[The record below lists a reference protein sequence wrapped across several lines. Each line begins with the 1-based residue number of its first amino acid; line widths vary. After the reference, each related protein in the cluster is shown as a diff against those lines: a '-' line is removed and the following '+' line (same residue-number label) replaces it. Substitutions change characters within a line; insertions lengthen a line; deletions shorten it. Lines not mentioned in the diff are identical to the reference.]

1 MSTLQELLDAAGIET
16 YGAPLST
23 SIGGNLGT
31 QEDIYSIIGNPLFQL
46 QQGLTT
52 PEEFQQSMQMLA
64 AAPITQEEMDY
75 GTLEAGATGDLSLGY
90 DLIKQGYTPNQ
101 VLTSLL
107 GVLEERDLSN
117 VDSAVIGIQ
126 KDKINLMKDDLEEFY
141 KRWNRSNQVIDGLSS
156 GDFFQGAD
164 LKFYEQLP
172 YDEAQKAY
180 AAAGLPKGLQ
190 NPWLWR
196 TVPDANLLAEAAKGD
211 ARAEQ
216 LTKDLSRQKI
226 LTEGK
231 ARKEGAAAGSAA
243 YQEFLSRTPE
253 GRRFLEQ
260 ERAKAEGKKP
270 GKSVAQKAKEAF
282 MLGNIPVVGLPIA
295 GAKAGAGVV
304 KGAVNLVKDTGF
316 NLPGRSGIKD
326 LVSRAQD
333 AKKAAEAAQRAAEN
347 QAYWAKMTE
356 TYTAKGVQDQARQPI
371 KDIEKQLADA
381 QRLAYE
387 KRLQASQQGTIPAIQ
402 LIEKAGPMAGLLAT
416 PTPKPT
422 YVKPKPRVLSDQEIE
437 SMATMIAGGMI

>member
-16 YGAPLST
+16 YGAPLSS

-46 QQGLTT
+46 QQGLITD
-52 PEEFQQSMQMLA
+52 EEFQQSMQMLA
-64 AAPITQEEMDY
+64 AAPVDNEELDY
-75 GTLEAGATGDLSLGY
+75 GTLEAGASGDLAIGY
-90 DLIKQGYTPNQ
+90 DLIKKGYTPKQ
-101 VLTSLL
+101 VMITMLDALGATDVSSTDSNVLGIQEKKISLL
-107 GVLEERDLSN
+107 E
-117 VDSAVIGIQ
+117 
-126 KDKINLMKDDLEEFY
+126 DDLNKFY
-141 KRWNRSNQVIDGLSS
+141 DRWNRANQVANGFAT

-164 LKFYEQLP
+164 LKIYEQLP

-180 AAAGLPKGLQ
+180 AASGLPKGLQ

-231 ARKEGAAAGSAA
+231 ARKQGAAAGSAA

-253 GRRFLEQ
+253 GRIFLEQ
-260 ERAKAEGKKP
+260 EQKKAASKP
-270 GKSVAQKAKEAF
+270 GKSAEQKAKEAF
-282 MLGNIPVVGLPIA
+282 ILSNIPIVGKPIA
-295 GAKAGAGVV
+295 IAKATPGVV
-304 KGAVNLVKDTGF
+304 KGAVNLVKDIGF
-316 NLPGRSGIKD
+316 SLPGKSGLKD
-326 LVSRAQD
+326 AM
-333 AKKAAEAAQRAAEN
+333 KKAEEAKRAAEN

-356 TYTAKGVQDQARQPI
+356 TYTAKGAQDQARQPI
-371 KDIEKQLADA
+371 KDIENQLVEA
-381 QRLAYE
+381 QRLAAE
-387 KRLQASQQGTIPAIQ
+387 KRAQASQQGTIPAMQ
-402 LIEKAGPMAGLLAT
+402 LIREAGPLAGLLAT

-437 SMATMIAGGMI
+437 SMASMIAGGMI

>member
-1 MSTLQELLDAAGIET
+1 MPTLQELLDAAGIET
-16 YGAPLST
+16 YGAPLSP

-52 PEEFQQSMQMLA
+52 PDEFQQSMQMLA
-64 AAPITQEEMDY
+64 AAPITQEEMDF
-75 GTLEAGATGDLSLGY
+75 GTLEAGAVGDLALGY
-90 DLIKQGYTPNQ
+90 DLIKKGYTPSQ

-107 GVLEERDLSN
+107 GALEERDLSN

-126 KDKINLMKDDLEEFY
+126 KDKINLMKDDLEKFSE
-141 KRWNRSNQVIDGLSS
+141 RWNRANQVANGLAT

-164 LKFYEQLP
+164 MKFYEQLP

-196 TVPDANLLAEAAKGD
+196 TVPDSKLLAEAAQGD

-216 LTKDLSRQKI
+216 LAKDLSREEL
-226 LTEGK
+226 LTGTK

-243 YQEFLSRTPE
+243 YKEFLSRTPE
-253 GRRFLEQ
+253 GRIFLEQ
-260 ERAKAEGKKP
+260 EQKKA
-270 GKSVAQKAKEAF
+270 ADKAKGGDKYPWDGPLSMPLNERIGYVA
-282 MLGNIPVVGLPIA
+282 GKTVVP
-295 GAKAGAGVV
+295 VV
-304 KGAVNLVKDTGF
+304 KGAVNLVKDASF
-316 NLPGRSGIKD
+316 SLPGKSGLKD
-326 LVSRAQD
+326 AMKRAEE
-333 AKKAAEAAQRAAEN
+333 AKKAAEN

-356 TYTAKGVQDQARQPI
+356 TWTAKSTQDQARQPI
-371 KDIEKQLADA
+371 KDIENKLVEA
-381 QRLAYE
+381 QRLAAE
-387 KRLQASQQGTIPAIQ
+387 KRAQASQQGTIPAMQ
-402 LIEKAGPMAGLLAT
+402 LIQQAGPMAGLLAT

-437 SMATMIAGGMI
+437 SMASMIAGGII